1 MGPRGVDVNGNAD
14 DMLIAHRYQSKGPY
28 QIATADENDNDVD
41 ELTDI
46 ASYSALEPIIGS
58 YTETGLESDFCFD
71 RHARYDPYGY
81 EEGDFND
88 GKEESSRAL
97 KVTWENVNWGE
108 LQSDCFMRNEDRYEP
123 YNRTDASATFWMPSK
138 EDQEQVDDILVF
150 PPEEAKNV
158 KSYWQWQAKRKSYK
172 KRNAIVLRTWDG
184 NEWTVD
190 TTQYVRSYIMEL
202 ALHSGAEYEVILLV
216 EVKDLKKKIFDNP
229 KAYREALLTSVP
241 DEFVDMTVLFNRML
255 LEAWYP
261 KVGRHEYVESL
272 RKICNL
278 LLI

>member
-158 KSYWQWQAKRKSYK
+158 RSYWQWQAKRKSYK